1 MDGRIRVG
9 GDVGGTF
16 TDIIFIDE
24 HGTIGVRKVLSTP
37 DDYSRAIVEGVAEH
51 LAEQGQTPDVV
62 TAIEHGTTVA
72 TNAILERRG
81 GRVGLLTTKGFRDVL
96 EIRRVRLPKLYDITW
111 KKPEPLVP
119 RHLRREVDERM
130 GAFHRMVKPL
140 DEDSARTAIED
151 LKAQGV
157 EAVAICFLHS
167 YADPAHERT
176 VAEMARDTFEYVS
189 VSSDVLPEMREYE
202 RTATTVLDAY
212 VKPLVS
218 RYLGNLEL
226 NLGKQGVTA
235 PIRVMQSGGGLISA
249 AASAER
255 PVGIIESGP
264 AAGVIAAAE
273 AGRILGLSNLITF
286 DMGGTT
292 AKTSVIED
300 GEITLSA
307 EYEVGGDLSQAS
319 RLIKGGGH
327 LIRIP
332 AINISEV
339 GAGGGSLAW
348 IDAGGIPRVGPRSAG
363 ADPGPVCYGLGGDQP
378 TVTDANL
385 VLGYLNPE
393 ALLGGDLPMDAA
405 AAAKALDMHIATPL
419 GLTRLEAA
427 AGVHRV
433 ANATMQRAIRS
444 VTIERGRD
452 PRDFVLIAFGGSG
465 PVHAAHLAQSLEV
478 RRIVIPPFPGMF
490 SALGLLVA
498 DVERLFMASHLC
510 RLDDYDQATIDSA
523 FAELE
528 RQARDAFQR
537 EGFVDQ
543 DLSLERLVDL
553 RYRRQIHE
561 MTIPFS
567 PSMLETAQEALGEAF
582 RREHKRTYG
591 YAIDGEPVEIVTLKV
606 RARGLGNW
614 RSPPAWD
621 RMATG
626 KSALTGQRAAYFAGD
641 EVDVPVLN
649 RASLEGPPRPG
660 PIIVEEYDS
669 TVVVPP
675 GWTTRRDQTGFIF
688 LEYAP

>member
-1 MDGRIRVG
+1 MDERIRVG

-16 TDIIFIDE
+16 TDIMFIDE
-24 HGTIGVRKVLSTP
+24 RGTIGVRKVLSTP
-37 DDYSRAIVEGVAEH
+37 DDYSRAMVEGVAKH
-51 LAEQGQTPDVV
+51 LAEQGQNPDVV
-62 TAIEHGTTVA
+62 IAIEHGTTVA

-81 GRVGLLTTKGFRDVL
+81 GRVGLLTTKGFKDVL

-119 RHLRREVDERM
+119 RHLRREVDDRM
-130 GAFHRMVKPL
+130 GAFHRMVTPL

-151 LKAQGV
+151 LKNQGV

-167 YADPAHERT
+167 YADPAHERV

-226 NLGKQGVTA
+226 NLDMRGVTA

-264 AAGVIAAAE
+264 AAGVIAAAA

-300 GEITLSA
+300 GAITLSA

-332 AINISEV
+332 AINISDV

-405 AAAKALDMHIATPL
+405 AAAEALDRHIATPL
-419 GLTRLEAA
+419 GLPRLEAA

-510 RLDDYDQATIDSA
+510 RLDDYDQASIESS

-567 PSMLETAQEALGEAF
+567 QSMLETAREALGEAF
-582 RREHKRTYG
+582 RREHKHTYG

-606 RARGLGNW
+606 WARGLGNW

-626 KSALTGQRAAYFAGD
+626 VSALTGQRAAYFAGG

-649 RASLEGPPRPG
+649 RPSLEGPPRPG

-675 GWTTRRDQTGFIF
+675 DWTAQRDQTGFIF

>member
-1 MDGRIRVG
+1 MEGPIRIG

-16 TDIIFIDE
+16 TDIMFID
-24 HGTIGVRKVLSTP
+24 GRGAIGVRKVLSTP
-37 DDYSRAIVEGVAEH
+37 DDYSRAVVEGVADY
-51 LAEQGQTPDVV
+51 LSEQGQTPDAVV
-62 TAIEHGTTVA
+62 AVEHGTTVA

-111 KKPEPLVP
+111 KKPDPLVP

-130 GAFHRMVKPL
+130 GAFHRVVKPL
-140 DEDSARTAIED
+140 DVDSARTEIQY
-151 LKAQGV
+151 LKDQGV
-157 EAVAICFLHS
+157 EAVAICFIHS
-167 YADPAHERT
+167 YADPAHERV
-176 VAEMARDTFEYVS
+176 VAELAREVFDHVS

-202 RTATTVLDAY
+202 RTATTVIDAY

-218 RYLGNLEL
+218 RYLGDLER
-226 NLGKQGVTA
+226 NLGELGVTA

-249 AASAER
+249 AAAAKR

-273 AGRILGLSNLITF
+273 AGRTLGLSNLVTF

-292 AKTSVIED
+292 AKASVIED
-300 GEITLSA
+300 GAMTLSA

-363 ADPGPVCYGLGGDQP
+363 ADPGPVCYGRGGDQP

-405 AAAKALDMHIATPL
+405 AAGEALDRHIAIPL
-419 GLTRLEAA
+419 GMTRQEAA
-427 AGVHRV
+427 AGIHRV
-433 ANATMQRAIRS
+433 ANAAMLRAIRS

-452 PRDFVLIAFGGSG
+452 PRDFVLMAFGGCG
-465 PVHAAHLAQSLEV
+465 PVHAAHLAESLEM

-510 RLDDYDQATIDSA
+510 RLDDYDRASTESA

-528 RQARDAFQR
+528 RQARHAFRR

-561 MTIPFS
+561 LTIPFS
-567 PSMLETAQEALGEAF
+567 QSMLETAQETLGEAF

-591 YAIDGEPVEIVTLKV
+591 YAIDGEPMEMVTLKV

-614 RSPPAWD
+614 RTPPVWD
-621 RMATG
+621 RMAIG
-626 KSALTGQRAAYFAGD
+626 GSGLTGQRTAYFADG
-641 EVDVPVLN
+641 EMNVPILDRV
-649 RASLEGPPRPG
+649 SLEGPPRPG

-675 GWTTRRDQTGFIF
+675 GWTAHLDRSGFIF

>member
-1 MDGRIRVG
+1 M
-9 GDVGGTF
+9 
-16 TDIIFIDE
+16 
-24 HGTIGVRKVLSTP
+24 
-37 DDYSRAIVEGVAEH
+37 
-51 LAEQGQTPDVV
+51 
-62 TAIEHGTTVA
+62 
-72 TNAILERRG
+72 
-81 GRVGLLTTKGFRDVL
+81 
-96 EIRRVRLPKLYDITW
+96 
-111 KKPEPLVP
+111 
-119 RHLRREVDERM
+119 
-130 GAFHRMVKPL
+130 
-140 DEDSARTAIED
+140 
-151 LKAQGV
+151 
-157 EAVAICFLHS
+157 
-167 YADPAHERT
+167 
-176 VAEMARDTFEYVS
+176 
-189 VSSDVLPEMREYE
+189 
-202 RTATTVLDAY
+202 
-212 VKPLVS
+212 
-218 RYLGNLEL
+218 
-226 NLGKQGVTA
+226 
-235 PIRVMQSGGGLISA
+235 
-249 AASAER
+249 
-255 PVGIIESGP
+255 
-264 AAGVIAAAE
+264 
-273 AGRILGLSNLITF
+273 
-286 DMGGTT
+286 
-292 AKTSVIED
+292 
-300 GEITLSA
+300 
-307 EYEVGGDLSQAS
+307 
-319 RLIKGGGH
+319 
-327 LIRIP
+327 
-332 AINISEV
+332 
-339 GAGGGSLAW
+339 
-348 IDAGGIPRVGPRSAG
+348 
-363 ADPGPVCYGLGGDQP
+363 
-378 TVTDANL
+378 
-385 VLGYLNPE
+385 LGYLNPE

-405 AAAKALDMHIATPL
+405 AAAEALDRHIATPL
-419 GLTRLEAA
+419 GLPRLEAA

-510 RLDDYDQATIDSA
+510 RLDDYDQASIESS

-567 PSMLETAQEALGEAF
+567 QSMLETAREALGEAF
-582 RREHKRTYG
+582 RREHKHTYG

-606 RARGLGNW
+606 WARGLGNW

-626 KSALTGQRAAYFAGD
+626 VSALTGQRAAYFAGG

-675 GWTTRRDQTGFIF
+675 DWTAQRDQTGFIF